1 MPNKPNLRPLDFQPV
16 FHQNQQMWLL
26 RDPLQ
31 LSNQQLLVPASLM
44 QMLIFCDGTR
54 TPEEI
59 HRAFCDH
66 VGESIPYSVVT
77 DALRQLDEVYLLD
90 NERFRQAQSQ
100 MLDNF
105 RQQPF
110 RPPALADLSYP
121 SQVGSLESLFRNYGR
136 QNGLLRGNELLD
148 SVTQPWTARGIVSPH
163 IDYQRGGP
171 VYARVWQQAAPSVLE
186 ADLVIILGTDHNG
199 RSGSITLT
207 RQPYATPFGV
217 LPTDTTLIDRLAEAI
232 GVEAAFAE
240 EINHRNEHSVE
251 LSAVWLHYIYHQA
264 GVAPRPMIPILVG
277 SFYHFLSNGSHP
289 TQDTRLNNL
298 IETLRRETDGRRVLV
313 VGSVDLAHV
322 GPNFGDKFVMD
333 TPRREVLKQADHKLI
348 QAILQGDAAG
358 FYQQIAA
365 VHDRNRIC
373 GFAPLY
379 LMLSYLGPTTGLE
392 IAYNHCPADPQDHS
406 LVSICGLLLK

>member
-1 MPNKPNLRPLDFQPV
+1 MLDKPNLRPLDFQPV
-16 FHQNQQMWLL
+16 THQNQQLWLL

-31 LSNQQLLVPASLM
+31 LSNQQLLVPASLV
-44 QMLIFCDGTR
+44 QMLLFCDGTR

-59 HRAFCDH
+59 HRAFCNH
-66 VGESIPYSVVT
+66 IGEQVPYSIVH
-77 DALRQLDEVYLLD
+77 DALLQLDEVYLFD

-100 MLDNF
+100 MINNY

-121 SQVGSLESLFRNYGR
+121 SQPGQLEALFRNYSR
-136 QNGLLRGNELLD
+136 QNGLLKGNESLNP
-148 SVTQPWTARGIVSPH
+148 TPPWTARGIVSPH

-217 LPTDTTLIDRLAEAI
+217 LPTDTALIDRLADAI
-232 GVEAAFAE
+232 GPDAAFAE

-277 SFYHFLSNGSHP
+277 SFYHFLGNGSHP
-289 TQDTRLNNL
+289 ARDSRLNNL
-298 IETLRRETDGRRVLV
+298 LETLRHETDGRRVLV

-333 TPRREVLKQADHKLI
+333 TPRRERLQQADHNLI
-348 QAILQGDAAG
+348 QAILQGDAAA
-358 FYQQIAA
+358 FYDQIAA
-365 VHDRNRIC
+365 VHDHNRIC

-379 LMLSYLGPTTGLE
+379 LMLSYLGPTTGQE